1 MLQASDLDKKGNY
14 SIISQYHIHNCSI
27 TSRNSVDIDIGVPS
41 TPKFWEGPVKNSESR
56 FRMPAAESAGM
67 AAPHVV
73 SLAGCGI
80 KTQRKNTNLAI
91 SVAENFVGPGLTWS
105 DL

>member
-1 MLQASDLDKKGNY
+1 
-14 SIISQYHIHNCSI
+14 
-27 TSRNSVDIDIGVPS
+27 
-41 TPKFWEGPVKNSESR
+41 
-56 FRMPAAESAGM
+56 MPAAESAGM